1 MKRYFGI
8 IVAIIFAVVAI
19 VYVKNTWKENAA
31 EAASLQDAARL
42 RADYL
47 ERIAWL
53 RVVPEPKAY
62 SDELQTFMRWY
73 FKEITEHFNKFG
85 GNRNFDDYL
94 VELDAKTTSKKNS
107 GDEDTRAGDRKAK
120 YEYTRRVFDTF
131 KAGTYSPVWSATN
144 NGIRFD
150 IVSASAQQIGPDQKI
165 HLPLVVWG
173 LPREER
179 IDDKKTKRI
188 LVNASFRFNWK
199 LFDEK
204 GKLIAE
210 IPGEGGPDSR
220 VDWPERYVKYF
231 PPMVVLGHYDVDK
244 VPQEAKTAEITFTLS
259 ARSPT
264 GGDVMANYV
273 WKLDVPAEWK
283 LAAGESWKGATES
296 IRPEEEIDP
305 KKRAQK

>member
-19 VYVKNTWKENAA
+19 IYVKNKWTENAT
-31 EAASLQDAARL
+31 EAASAQDIARL
-42 RADYL
+42 RGDSL

-53 RVVPEPKAY
+53 RNVPDQKAY
-62 SDELQTFMRWY
+62 TDELQTYMRWY
-73 FKEITEHFNKFG
+73 FKEVTEHFNKYG
-85 GNRNFDDYL
+85 GNRKFDDYL
-94 VELDAKTTSKKNS
+94 TELDARSVNKKKD
-107 GDEDTRAGDRKAK
+107 GDEDMRSADRKNV
-120 YEYTRRVFDTF
+120 YEYTRRVFDQF
-131 KAGTYSPVWSATN
+131 QAGTYAPLWSATN
-144 NGIRFD
+144 NGIRID
-150 IVSASAQQIGPDQKI
+150 IVSANAQQVGAEQKI

-179 IDDKKTKRI
+179 TDEKKTKRV
-188 LVNASFRFNWK
+188 LVNATFKFNWR

-204 GKLIAE
+204 GKLLAE
-210 IPGEGGPDSR
+210 MPGEGGPDSR

-244 VPQEAKTAEITFTLS
+244 LPTEAKTAEISFTIS

-264 GGDVMANYV
+264 GGNVMADFV

-283 LAAGESWKGATES
+283 LGAGETWKGATES
-296 IRPEEEIDP
+296 VRSQEEIDP
-305 KKRAQK
+305 KKQAKK

>member
-19 VYVKNTWKENAA
+19 VYVKNKWTENAA
-31 EAASLQDAARL
+31 EAASVQDVALL
-42 RADYL
+42 RAAYL

-53 RVVPEPKAY
+53 RVVPDQKAY
-62 SDELQTFMRWY
+62 TDELQTFMRWY
-73 FKEITEHFNKFG
+73 FKEVTEHFNKFG

-94 VELDAKTTSKKNS
+94 VELETKTATKKT
-107 GDEDTRAGDRKAK
+107 DDDPRVGDRKAV
-120 YEYTRRVFDTF
+120 YDYTRKVFDQF
-131 KAGTYSPVWSATN
+131 KSGTYSPFWSSTQ

-150 IVSASAQQIGPDQKI
+150 LLSASAQQVGPDQKI

-179 IDDKKTKRI
+179 IDDKKTKRVI
-188 LVNASFRFNWK
+188 VNSSFKFNWK

-204 GKLIAE
+204 GKLLGE
-210 IPGEGGPDSR
+210 MTSEGGPDSR

-244 VPQEAKTAEITFTLS
+244 VPQEAKTAEITFS
-259 ARSPT
+259 VSGRSPT
-264 GGDVMANYV
+264 GGDVRANYL

-283 LAAGESWKGATES
+283 LAAGETWKGATES
-296 IRPEEEIDP
+296 IRPQEEIDP
-305 KKRAQK
+305 KRAQK